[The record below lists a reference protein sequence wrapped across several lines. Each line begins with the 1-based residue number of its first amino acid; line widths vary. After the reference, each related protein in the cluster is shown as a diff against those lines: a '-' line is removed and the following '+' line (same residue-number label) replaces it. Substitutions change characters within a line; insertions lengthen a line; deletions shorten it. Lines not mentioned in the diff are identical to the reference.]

1 MIKVIDFGQLALAL
15 VGVEGYAAHEL
26 SEADETCLV
35 LAWCVF
41 NDAVY
46 HEIKG
51 VSLERGIEE
60 GKARA
65 AAQGRSC
72 VVVEKVL

>member
-1 MIKVIDFGQLALAL
+1 MIKVIDFGQLALSLTGIKDHANH
-15 VGVEGYAAHEL
+15 VL
-26 SEADETCLV
+26 SEADETALV

-46 HEIKG
+46 HEIEG

-65 AAQGRSC
+65 AALGRSC
-72 VVVEKVL
+72 VVVEKVF